1 MQQFCTYGS
10 VRGASGQ
17 PTSLP
22 RHSMIENDTVKRLA
36 AVTAG
41 LGIGPLSLRLFTA
54 IGFPAVSPGH
64 DSVVPLALWLTSSP
78 IAQVCA
84 IVLAVGGSVLWL
96 AADLAKSTR
105 GQGA

>member
-1 MQQFCTYGS
+1 MKKKI
-10 VRGASGQ
+10 RN
-17 PTSLP
+17 
-22 RHSMIENDTVKRLA
+22 SMIANDTVKRLA
-36 AVTAG
+36 ALAAG
-41 LGIGPLSLRLFTA
+41 VGIGPLSLRLFTV

-64 DSVVPLALWLTSSP
+64 DSVAPLALWLTFSP

-105 GQGA
+105 GEGGGALNKRDRQEAKTSA